1 VDNPF
6 LINKSFPAESSME
19 TDFSFNDKYFFPH
32 RQEVSGKTEKRKK
45 KRKGEHEFNEGP
57 MFLC

>member
-1 VDNPF
+1 
-6 LINKSFPAESSME
+6 ME

-45 KRKGEHEFNEGP
+45 KEKENTNSMKARCSFARERARCSFQQ
-57 MFLC
+57 